1 MNQGILLVEDEKSL
15 SRAVSVKLAKEGY
28 QVHSAESIEQ
38 ARAFYENSDVQMII
52 CDIGLPDGSGLD
64 FCMEVRNRERE
75 NGAAKDTVFLFL
87 TAMDTE
93 MDIINGYEAGGDDY
107 VTKPFSL
114 AVLLSKVNA
123 IMERYG
129 GADGKARNGGASEC
143 GRPPI
148 MRSGDIVVDF
158 GENRVKKGG
167 AYLSLTANEQK
178 LLLYFL
184 ENPLKVLSKNQIL
197 EAVWDVDGSFVDDN
211 TVAVNI
217 RRLREKIEDDPS
229 APSVL
234 KNIRGL
240 GYVWERECEKQ

>member
-1 MNQGILLVEDEKSL
+1 MIYMSKEILLVEDEKSL
-15 SRAVSVKLAKEGY
+15 SRAVSVKLSKEGY
-28 QVHSAESIEQ
+28 QVHPAGSIEQ
-38 ARAFYENSDVQMII
+38 ARALYRSGNMQLVI

-64 FCMEVRNRERE
+64 FCMEVRNAERK
-75 NGAAKDTVFLFL
+75 NGAGKSSVFLFL

-93 MDIINGYEAGGDDY
+93 LDIINGYEAGGDDY

-123 IMERYG
+123 IMKRYG
-129 GADGKARNGGASEC
+129 SAGQEEAYPRL
-143 GRPPI
+143 I
-148 MRSGDIVVDF
+148 RSGDIVMDLH
-158 GENRVKKGG
+158 ENRARKGG
-167 AYLSLTANEQK
+167 EYLNLTANEQK

-184 ENPLKVLSKNQIL
+184 ENAMKVLSKNQIL

-229 APSVL
+229 VPSVI

-240 GYVWERECEKQ
+240 GYIWERECEKQ